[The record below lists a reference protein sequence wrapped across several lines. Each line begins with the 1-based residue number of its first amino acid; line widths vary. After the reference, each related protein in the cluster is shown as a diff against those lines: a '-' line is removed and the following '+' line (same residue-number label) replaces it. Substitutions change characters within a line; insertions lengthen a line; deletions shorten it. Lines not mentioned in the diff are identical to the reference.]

1 MPADRRLYVF
11 LDEGGNLDFS
21 PNGTKYFT
29 LSSVCQERPFAC
41 QQRLDQLRYD
51 LIEQGVDIEY
61 FHAAVDNQAVRNQ
74 VFAIIREHLATFKI
88 DSVLIEKRKTG
99 PVLRPVER
107 FYPKM
112 LGYLLR
118 HILESH
124 RLQDFAEVI
133 VITDAIPVKNL
144 RRAVEKAV
152 KVTLADM
159 LPGDVRY
166 RLLHHDS
173 KAHGCLQVA
182 DYCNWAIYRKWTNG
196 DARSYDVI
204 REAVRSEFDIFRTGQ
219 RLYY

>member
-61 FHAAVDNQAVRNQ
+61 FHAAMDNQAVRNR

-99 PVLRPVER
+99 PALRPVER

-133 VITDAIPVKNL
+133 VITDAIPVKNM

-204 REAVRSEFDIFRTGQ
+204 REAVRSEFDIFRTGE